1 MNKEQA
7 KKLTFILS
15 SYFTKK
21 FSSKYCRCKYVK
33 LWVQRYKLRIN
44 SEFCQHEK
52 TDELIKKEKKLTL
65 IGNASSILS
74 RLSICRKIERRLLSV
89 QTALRIESLKWAR
102 NGTLQ
107 LNCNLFPL
115 ILTLKYSEFCL
126 YPSRF
131 LYLAGKPQVFFLSLL
146 LLKKHILFSLII
158 WCMAHFCSALLVVKG
173 HSFHL
178 FCSWWM
184 IQSIFIS
191 HKVCKWFETTGFH
204 LRRSRSRN
212 RKRGR
217 KSAYD
222 LVKIK
227 NRSHKR
233 SHKRNGI
240 EVRTVP
246 FSSGPGCSLSSRQ
259 VLQKPIALFA
269 G

>member
-1 MNKEQA
+1 MNKEHA

-21 FSSKYCRCKYVK
+21 FSSKYCRCRYVK

-74 RLSICRKIERRLLSV
+74 RLLIRRKIERRLLSV

-115 ILTLKYSEFCL
+115 ILTLKYSEFCP

-146 LLKKHILFSLII
+146 LLKKKTILFSLII
-158 WCMAHFCSALLVVKG
+158 SFDVRHIFAVPCWLSRDIHFIYFVLDEW
-173 HSFHL
+173 FIL
-178 FCSWWM
+178 F
-184 IQSIFIS
+184 
-191 HKVCKWFETTGFH
+191 
-204 LRRSRSRN
+204 L
-212 RKRGR
+212 
-217 KSAYD
+217 
-222 LVKIK
+222 
-227 NRSHKR
+227 
-233 SHKRNGI
+233 
-240 EVRTVP
+240 
-246 FSSGPGCSLSSRQ
+246 
-259 VLQKPIALFA
+259 
-269 G
+269 

>member
-1 MNKEQA
+1 MNKEHA

-21 FSSKYCRCKYVK
+21 FSSKYCRCRYVK

-74 RLSICRKIERRLLSV
+74 RLLIRRKIERRLLSV

-107 LNCNLFPL
+107 LNYNLFPL

-173 HSFHL
+173 HSFL
-178 FCSWWM
+178 MNDSVYF
-184 IQSIFIS
+184 
-191 HKVCKWFETTGFH
+191 
-204 LRRSRSRN
+204 
-212 RKRGR
+212 
-217 KSAYD
+217 Y
-222 LVKIK
+222 
-227 NRSHKR
+227 
-233 SHKRNGI
+233 
-240 EVRTVP
+240 
-246 FSSGPGCSLSSRQ
+246 
-259 VLQKPIALFA
+259 KP
-269 G
+269 

>member
-15 SYFTKK
+15 SYFTKR

-74 RLSICRKIERRLLSV
+74 RLLIRRKIERRLLSV
-89 QTALRIESLKWAR
+89 QTALRIERLKWAR

-115 ILTLKYSEFCL
+115 ILTLKYSEFCP

-146 LLKKHILFSLII
+146 LLKKHILDVWHIFAVPCWLSRDI
-158 WCMAHFCSALLVVKG
+158 H
-173 HSFHL
+173 
-178 FCSWWM
+178 SWWM

-204 LRRSRSRN
+204 LRQSRSRN

-240 EVRTVP
+240 GVRTVP